1 VLKKC
6 RVHDGDILFIDASRD
21 FEKQG
26 NQNYLTDEQVE
37 KIIET
42 YGKRETI
49 ERYSYVAPLSEVAK
63 NDYNLNIPRYVD
75 TFEEEDAVDL
85 TAVTSALQALEADM
99 AETDAAIAGFTRELG
114 IPSPFNS

>member
-1 VLKKC
+1 LIFVTFFVLVLLPVFLSFSFY
-6 RVHDGDILFIDASRD
+6 RSSSRSRHC
-21 FEKQG
+21 
-26 NQNYLTDEQVE
+26 
-37 KIIET
+37 
-42 YGKRETI
+42 RETI
-49 ERYSYVAPLSEVAK
+49 DRYSYVAPLSEIAE

-99 AETDAAIAGFTRELG
+99 AETDSTIAGFCKELG